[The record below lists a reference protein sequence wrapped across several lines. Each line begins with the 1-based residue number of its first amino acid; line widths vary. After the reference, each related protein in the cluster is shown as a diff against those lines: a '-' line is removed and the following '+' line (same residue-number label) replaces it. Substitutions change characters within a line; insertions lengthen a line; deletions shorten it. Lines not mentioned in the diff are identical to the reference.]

1 MMNGNKLKDTHGV
14 AVSFWQAELLRTTK
28 NSRLEH
34 LFPLTIYILPYACII
49 HKTNNLHL
57 LEFHPRNENLNNEN
71 DHSYMFEL
79 LKNNE

>member
-14 AVSFWQAELLRTTK
+14 AVSFWQAELLGTTK

-49 HKTNNLHL
+49 NKTNNLHL